1 MTLPGSNM
9 KEIIAWK
16 NKSENVVLF
25 ETDKSSNSVKI
36 FGFTEKIDELR
47 ESHGTEYIDIDDP
60 LLAKLLRSNKSNKM
74 IRGRLQTTSGKKK
87 ETENMISQ
95 LKSTITERKLEV
107 NILTITTLKH
117 EDTAYLH
124 A

>member
-117 EDTAYLH
+117 DNN
-124 A
+124 